1 MKEQCN
7 KVKRTSYFNSN
18 RGSYLDEERQEY
30 VYEVLT
36 YDENDRPI
44 PSQVR
49 VAVTKDNTEIIK
61 YLDEQD
67 HKEDLQE
74 RYQKENSICS
84 INQDVSFDDGKTF
97 ENSVLNKITDPNSDI
112 YKILFDDEPKN
123 KKKSRINEF
132 YKTLKPIDIELIQ
145 EHIFNHKT
153 ISQVAK
159 ELKQNENALESRFRR
174 IRQKASEFYCIE
186 LPKRKNDGKQV

>member
-36 YDENDRPI
+36 YDENDRPV

-67 HKEDLQE
+67 YKEDLQE
-74 RYQKENSICS
+74 RYQKENSLCS
-84 INQDVSFDDGKTF
+84 INQYTSFDDGKTF
-97 ENSVLNKITDPNSDI
+97 ENSVLNKISDPNSDI
-112 YKILFDDEPKN
+112 YKILFDDEVKST
-123 KKKSRINEF
+123 KKSHLNEF
-132 YKTLKPIDIELIQ
+132 YKTLKTIDIELIQ

-153 ISQVAK
+153 IAEIAK
-159 ELKQNENALESRFRR
+159 ELKQNEDALESRFRR
-174 IRQKASEFYCIE
+174 IRLKASEFYGIE
-186 LPKRKNDGKQV
+186 LPKHKNDGKQV

>member
-36 YDENDRPI
+36 YDEYDRPI

-74 RYQKENSICS
+74 RYQKEISICS

-112 YKILFDDEPKN
+112 YKILFDDELKS
-123 KKKSRINEF
+123 KKKTRINEF

-174 IRQKASEFYCIE
+174 IRTKASEFYGIE
-186 LPKRKNDGKQV
+186 LPKHKNDGKQV